1 MRWIVTVLVPI
12 AALAAS
18 TGASAGAV
26 MRPDWAIG
34 IWANPAE
41 TLFIKTGPCRGD
53 GGGDLCGSIVWASQR
68 AMADARDAGVSQLI
82 GTQLLSGYRRTGPG
96 SWNGTV
102 YIPDIGRRF
111 SSRLKQT
118 SAQALTISGCLVGG
132 FLCKSQVWRR
142 VR

>member
-1 MRWIVTVLVPI
+1 MRRMVT
-12 AALAAS
+12 ALAPIGAMMAS
-18 TGASAGAV
+18 AGAPAGAV
-26 MRPDWAIG
+26 MRPDSAIG

-41 TLFIKTGPCRGD
+41 TLFVRTGPCHGD
-53 GGGDLCGSIVWASQR
+53 GDLCGSIVWASEQ
-68 AMADARDAGVSQLI
+68 AMADARNAGVSQLI
-82 GTQLLSGYRRTGPG
+82 GTQLLSGYRRTGQG
-96 SWNGTV
+96 SWSGTV

-118 SAQALTISGCLVGG
+118 SPQALTITGCLVGG